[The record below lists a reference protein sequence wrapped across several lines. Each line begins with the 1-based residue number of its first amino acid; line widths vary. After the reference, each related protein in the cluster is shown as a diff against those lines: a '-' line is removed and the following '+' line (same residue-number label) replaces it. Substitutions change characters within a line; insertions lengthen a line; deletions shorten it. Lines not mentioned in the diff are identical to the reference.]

1 MNDTPASEE
10 IKEISKIIQSM
21 DGGHGPVTVF
31 NDFVTMSALAIQNG
45 CTLMGSKIW
54 QQREEQYQQIIGKY
68 DEKARETFPELFAR
82 LALAIENNPSDV
94 LGSIFMEI
102 GASYGGLG
110 QFFTPF
116 HLSKLCAA
124 LANPEPENDTGCI
137 TITEPSCGGGGMIIA
152 AALHLRD
159 KGIDYQR
166 RLRVV
171 AQDLDW
177 QAVYMCYVQLSLM
190 GIRATVVQG
199 STLTEPYVEGRTD
212 SAHVF
217 RTPAEMGVLI

>member
-1 MNDTPASEE
+1 MEGEDT
-10 IKEISKIIQSM
+10 KEISKIILTM
-21 DGGHGPVTVF
+21 DAGHSPITVF
-31 NDFVTMSALAIQNG
+31 NDFAALSALAIQNR
-45 CTLMGSKIW
+45 CTLIESKIW
-54 QQREEQYQQIIGKY
+54 RQREEEYKQIIGKY
-68 DEKARETFPELFAR
+68 SATTRVKFPELFAR
-82 LALAIENNPSDV
+82 LTMAMEHNPSDV
-94 LGSIFMEI
+94 LGTVFMEI
-102 GASYGGLG
+102 GASYSGLG

-116 HLSKLCAA
+116 HVSKLCAA
-124 LANPEPENDTGCI
+124 LAAPELTEHDGDI

-159 KGIDYQR
+159 KGINYQR

-177 QAVYMCYVQLSLM
+177 QAVYMCYTQLSLM

-212 SAHVF
+212 PAHVF
-217 RTPAEMGVLI
+217 RTPAEMGVLVW